1 MDWLMACFGRGREGA
16 MTDWSGTQNNPLS
29 RDPVL
34 FDMFMAAVDEV
45 VAEPE
50 IRGALEEFRLTPQ
63 NLRHRMVTAAEQVLN
78 AAPLEFAAY
87 KAARDD
93 VRGDLATGVVIPPV
107 LDVLRLLG
115 LAVSQA
121 SDGTVR
127 IQRWIGRGLAA
138 CGALFVATSVA
149 SMSVW
154 PRTEPLLWAG
164 TALLCVAGVVYGM
177 LWLGGESGVSL
188 LWGAAGRPVTVPA
201 VEQTRN
207 RLMAAVSS
215 DEFLAQAR
223 TFLNTARQRHFGHEY
238 SVSSIVGLSETYDGT
253 YQVSTST
260 AAELEELLTRLNGAS
275 IGVAGPRG

>member
-1 MDWLMACFGRGREGA
+1 MADG
-16 MTDWSGTQNNPLS
+16 SGTQNNPLS

-93 VRGDLATGVVIPPV
+93 VRGDLATGVAIRPV

-138 CGALFVATSVA
+138 S
-149 SMSVW
+149 
-154 PRTEPLLWAG
+154 
-164 TALLCVAGVVYGM
+164 
-177 LWLGGESGVSL
+177 
-188 LWGAAGRPVTVPA
+188 
-201 VEQTRN
+201 
-207 RLMAAVSS
+207 
-215 DEFLAQAR
+215 
-223 TFLNTARQRHFGHEY
+223 
-238 SVSSIVGLSETYDGT
+238 
-253 YQVSTST
+253 STSSRSRFPPSPIRSPHCAANSPHTLTT
-260 AAELEELLTRLNGAS
+260 ASPCRTSSPIGS
-275 IGVAGPRG
+275 IPRG